1 MSIMTSAI
9 IDILVKMAKKYLGP
23 WLVSSIHDPSN
34 EIVNRVSTTNG
45 HVAIGK
51 GNDKLVIDE
60 LKNNLEQQ
68 HYEHEKQ
75 LKDMMQ
81 KLIDIAFIINDSA
94 SDS

>member
-51 GNDKLVIDE
+51 GNR
-60 LKNNLEQQ
+60 
-68 HYEHEKQ
+68 
-75 LKDMMQ
+75 
-81 KLIDIAFIINDSA
+81 
-94 SDS
+94 